1 MLSTLA
7 VVVVF
12 LLMLAWLVR
21 ASRRW
26 TSSGNDGGW
35 DAGYQTPLTSDGG
48 SCSPED
54 EREASCDSDSDPDS
68 DTGSDGGD
76 CSSDGGSD

>member
-12 LLMLAWLVR
+12 VLVLAWLVR

-26 TSSGNDGGW
+26 SSSGNDGGW
-35 DAGYQTPLTSDGG
+35 DPGYQPYVSSDGNG
-48 SCSPED
+48 CSPGTDRDDSCS
-54 EREASCDSDSDPDS
+54 SDSDPGADS
-68 DTGSDGGD
+68 GGDCGSDGG
-76 CSSDGGSD
+76 GSD